1 MFKQLDQIKKLTQLK
16 AELSYSEDVKNY
28 IEAEKQLNSLKSV
41 VRGEIASNLIIKPS
55 GFGIPKTFKSW
66 TDANMVDAHI
76 TKDRKQVIGI
86 LKGDKVLADV
96 RLQHFAPKEVKAYS
110 AFSIKGWVGK

>member
-1 MFKQLDQIKKLTQLK
+1 MKQLDQIKKLTQLK
-16 AELSYSEDVKNY
+16 AKLSCSEDVRKY
-28 IEAEKQLNSLKSV
+28 IEVERELNSLKSV
-41 VRGEIASNLIIKPS
+41 VRGEIVSNLIIKPS

-66 TDANMVDAHI
+66 TEANMVDAHI

-86 LKGDKVLADV
+86 LKGDKVLADI

-110 AFSIKGWVGK
+110 AFSIKGWVGNE